1 VLVIQNRAPI
11 QLSDIRVTPVLV
23 NAAGQAVQS
32 GSTIRLTQSLAAG
45 QQIAV
50 DAGLGALPQEQLQAL
65 RFRVDGARVAD

>member
-1 VLVIQNRAPI
+1 
-11 QLSDIRVTPVLV
+11 
-23 NAAGQAVQS
+23 VQS